1 MVEEAE
7 AKLGSVDNHCHQSL
21 RRVPCDGRRDLEA
34 VPAAFWDAMTNEQLL
49 ESLQPSAATVEA
61 VRPRSPDPGAG
72 FAKASR
78 QLGGDQRRAWERTGR
93 V

>member
-1 MVEEAE
+1 MRWPPRS
-7 AKLGSVDNHCHQSL
+7 GSGARGL
-21 RRVPCDGRRDLEA
+21 
-34 VPAAFWDAMTNEQLL
+34 WDAMTNEQLL